1 MDISNKSITFAAM
14 MEIKKIANNIWK
26 VTLSLVLGGAILYWM
41 YRGFDFKQVEEVV
54 LHKMSWSWM
63 LLSFPFGITAQMF
76 RGWRWKQSL
85 EPIGEKTRTC
95 VSINSI
101 FLSYALSLVI
111 PRAGEFARCG
121 ILKRWDGVSFPKS
134 LGTVVTERAIDS
146 LLVLLITGMVFLM
159 QIPVFLN
166 FFRTTGTSMDSI
178 LGTFTATGYLV
189 TAICGIAV
197 LILLHF
203 LLKKLAIY
211 NKVKA
216 TLSGLWQGVISLK
229 GIKNVPLYIAF
240 TLGIWLSYFLHT
252 ISPFSA
258 SRQQAI

>member
-146 LLVLLITGMVFLM
+146 LLVLLITGQHLR
-159 QIPVFLN
+159 QIYRHGVSGDSHLRHS
-166 FFRTTGTSMDSI
+166 RT
-178 LGTFTATGYLV
+178 
-189 TAICGIAV
+189 
-197 LILLHF
+197 H
-203 LLKKLAIY
+203 LAALPAE
-211 NKVKA
+211 KA
-216 TLSGLWQGVISLK
+216 R
-229 GIKNVPLYIAF
+229 YI
-240 TLGIWLSYFLHT
+240 
-252 ISPFSA
+252 
-258 SRQQAI
+258 